1 MNTKQIDCVLE
12 LSNTLNFR
20 EAAENLFISQPSLT
34 YQIQSLEAEIGF
46 PVFERDAKGTVL
58 TPAGKQFCIRL
69 HSIKKELQTAI
80 EHGRNMHSRYTE
92 ALNLC
97 LPIRSCL
104 YFLPQIMEQFSRLL
118 PTVSL
123 NLSFIYDKSR
133 VDLFLR
139 GEHDILFARDSE
151 LKRFPNVKA
160 APLFDS
166 HIYLIVRHDDPLAG
180 LERIT
185 EEMLDGRILLIGGDT
200 PPELQTVQKRVIE
213 HRKIEFLH
221 SYNLNTTLSYIAARK
236 GICLAPGFTNDHNGE
251 FAWIPFDCP
260 DKMPCVLGYHK
271 NDRKECTRL
280 FIELAQ
286 KAYQNAGTVLL

>member
-1 MNTKQIDCVLE
+1 MNSKQIDCVLE

-34 YQIQSLEAEIGF
+34 YQIQSLETEVGF
-46 PVFERDAKGTVL
+46 PIFDRSAKGAIL

-69 HSIKKELQTAI
+69 RSIRKELQTAV
-80 EHGRNMHSRYTE
+80 EQGRNMHSRYTE

-97 LPIRSCL
+97 IPIRSCL
-104 YFLPQIMEQFSRLL
+104 YFLPQIMRQFSGSM

-123 NLSFIYDKSR
+123 NLSFIYDQSR

-151 LKRFPNVKA
+151 LKRFPNVKTV
-160 APLFDS
+160 PLFDS
-166 HIYLIVRHDDPLAG
+166 HIYLVARHDDPLAS
-180 LERIT
+180 LKLIT
-185 EEMLDGRILLIGGDT
+185 EDMLDGRTLLVGGDT
-200 PPELQTVQKRVIE
+200 PPELRIVQKRVTE
-213 HRKIEFLH
+213 HRKLEILH
-221 SYNLNTTLSYIAARK
+221 SHNLNTTLSYIAAKK

-251 FAWIPFDCP
+251 FSWIPFDCAE
-260 DKMPCVLGYHK
+260 KMQCVLGFHK
-271 NDRKECTRL
+271 NDRKESTKL

-286 KAYQNAGTVLL
+286 NAYQNAGDIYL